1 MISIMKR
8 PSHKE
13 ITNKILQAKKS
24 VQKDNLLFINPNV
37 LASDALELGYLFGE
51 EIKEILTDILNK
63 AGPDNY
69 VGLKPPQKSY
79 EQKIYGSELFAFRVK
94 SDILNEIIYFKFV
107 LANNN
112 LYLISLHKHRATTK

>member
-1 MISIMKR
+1 MKR

-13 ITNKILQAKKS
+13 TTNKISQAKEA
-24 VQKDNLLFINPNV
+24 VRKDNLLFINQGA

-51 EIKEILTDILNK
+51 EIKEILTNLLNK
-63 AGPDNY
+63 AGPENY
-69 VGLKPPQKSY
+69 AGLKPPQKSY

-94 SDILNEIIYFKFV
+94 SDILNKIIYFKFV

>member
-1 MISIMKR
+1 MKR

-13 ITNKILQAKKS
+13 ITNKILQAKEA
-24 VQKDNLLFINPNV
+24 VQKDNLLFINQNV

-51 EIKEILTDILNK
+51 EIKEILMNLLNK
-63 AGPDNY
+63 ADPDNY

-94 SDILNEIIYFKFV
+94 SDILNEIIHLKFV

-112 LYLISLHKHRATTK
+112 FYLISLHIHRATNK